1 MLFYQNW
8 HNLVPS
14 LTNALSM
21 VHGLLSLWYCIFSTQ
36 TLSCRSWGD
45 SKTIYYLH
53 YRASPTSKLLRRI
66 CLEGRAFVKSYMGR
80 VNISYKSVFEQ
91 CGADAI
97 VRWRWR
103 CCIFISLSFI
113 VTIICQDKEY
123 LSYFKMKLCPV
134 IPDYLSIIN
143 SYGMMDVKSQT
154 LDMKNDYFFITFFID
169 A

>member
-1 MLFYQNW
+1 MFYQNW
-8 HNLVPS
+8 YNLVSS

-21 VHGLLSLWYCIFSTQ
+21 VHGLLALCYCIFSTQ
-36 TLSCRSWGD
+36 TLVVVGA
-45 SKTIYYLH
+45 IYYLH

-66 CLEGRAFVKSYMGR
+66 CLEGKAFDKSYTGR
-80 VNISYKSVFEQ
+80 INISYKSMFKQ
-91 CGADAI
+91 CGADVI
-97 VRWRWR
+97 VRWRLR
-103 CCIFISLSFI
+103 CCIFISLWFI

-143 SYGMMDVKSQT
+143 IYGMMDVKSQI
-154 LDMKNDYFFITFFID
+154 LDMKNYYFFMTFFID